1 MQVRNQIT
9 VVRFKANLTS
19 FKGWASLRKDIIPIP
34 PLASLMSPPHTQ
46 PWLLRQGGARSP
58 PGALPQPLI
67 CCFPTLPW
75 KAQAGKGG
83 QRLPGRGTSTLM
95 LSQPK
100 APADEIFMQTE
111 GKRLAEDLPLG
122 LWGCGN
128 SSSSR
133 SPPLSPIPSFVLRT
147 LLSLWGQD
155 PKHTRIHTHS
165 KDTCG

>member
-1 MQVRNQIT
+1 MGFTQ
-9 VVRFKANLTS
+9 KGYHPCTS
-19 FKGWASLRKDIIPIP
+19 SG
-34 PLASLMSPPHTQ
+34 
-46 PWLLRQGGARSP
+46 
-58 PGALPQPLI
+58 LPQVPSTH
-67 CCFPTLPW
+67 PAMAP
-75 KAQAGKGG
+75 QAGRGPQPSRGPPPALDLLLPYSALEGSGRQRG

-128 SSSSR
+128 SSSSH
-133 SPPLSPIPSFVLRT
+133 SPPLSLIPSFVLRT

-155 PKHTRIHTHS
+155 PKHTCIHTHS